1 MEAFCDYWCPSILPK
16 NCFFTEYI
24 SDYSFFFF
32 FNPVTV
38 IITLNGIIILSTNIV
53 PSISSDDKSQT
64 LMSYRFNFQT
74 QFQ

>member
-1 MEAFCDYWCPSILPK
+1 MITDALLYFQKIVSSLNTFQIIL
-16 NCFFTEYI
+16 
-24 SDYSFFFF
+24 FFF

>member
-1 MEAFCDYWCPSILPK
+1 MITDTLLYFQKIVSSLNTFQIIL
-16 NCFFTEYI
+16 
-24 SDYSFFFF
+24 FFF

>member
-1 MEAFCDYWCPSILPK
+1 M
-16 NCFFTEYI
+16 I
-24 SDYSFFFF
+24 SDALLYFQKIVSSLNTFQIILFFF

>member
-1 MEAFCDYWCPSILPK
+1 M
-16 NCFFTEYI
+16 I
-24 SDYSFFFF
+24 SDALLYFQKIVSSLNTFQIILFFF
-32 FNPVTV
+32 FNPITV

>member
-1 MEAFCDYWCPSILPK
+1 MITDALLYFQKIVSSLNTFQIIL
-16 NCFFTEYI
+16 
-24 SDYSFFFF
+24 FFFF

>member
-1 MEAFCDYWCPSILPK
+1 MITDALLYFQKIVSSLNTFQIIL
-16 NCFFTEYI
+16 
-24 SDYSFFFF
+24 FF